1 MINRS
6 VSQLKEINGILK
18 EGNPALMPSPPPA
31 TMNDLTVSVSISPKI
46 TIEETTKIAASA
58 AGSF

>member
-1 MINRS
+1 
-6 VSQLKEINGILK
+6 
-18 EGNPALMPSPPPA
+18 MPSPPPA

-58 AGSF
+58 QDLFSDFR